1 MERIVKTAG
10 VQLAATLDR
19 EKNLSRAA
27 MLIELAADEGAKI
40 IALPQLFHLRWF
52 PHAINQKGFALAETA
67 DGRTVTFLR
76 ELALKKKAVIVAP
89 VFEADSGG
97 HFNTAFVIGPDGEII
112 GRYRKMH
119 IPQLP
124 LWEEKAYFK
133 PGDLGFPVFKTP
145 FATIGVQI
153 CWDIFFPEGFRILA
167 LKGAEI
173 VFAPT
178 ASAFYHSHRKWERA
192 IAAASHANGIYI
204 FRVNRTGREEK
215 QEFYGRS
222 FCAGPDGEFAT
233 KPSGTSAGIV
243 LADVDLSEIAVNR
256 DEWVFMKDRRPGE
269 YKELIEEKP

>member
-97 HFNTAFVIGPDGEII
+97 HFNTAFVLGPDGEII
-112 GRYRKMH
+112 GKYRKMH

-222 FCAGPDGEFAT
+222 FCAGPDGEFTT

-256 DEWVFMKDRRPGE
+256 DEWVFMKDRRPEE

>member
-10 VQLAATLDR
+10 VQIASTLDR

-40 IALPQLFHLRWF
+40 IALPELFHLRWF
-52 PHAINQKGFALAETA
+52 PHTINQKGFALAETA

-89 VFEADSGG
+89 VFEADSGD

-112 GRYRKMH
+112 GKYRKMH

-222 FCAGPDGEFAT
+222 FCAGPDGEFTT
-233 KPSGTSAGIV
+233 KPSGASAGIV
-243 LADVDLSEIAVNR
+243 LADIDLSEIAVNR
-256 DEWVFMKDRRPGE
+256 DEWVFMKDRRPEE
-269 YKELIEEKP
+269 YKELVKEKP